1 MAADFGKE
9 KPAPPAES
17 SNMKIVIL
25 ASTSWNLYNSRLDL
39 VKELCEHQHDIVLLA
54 PQDECSRLLVD
65 EGYKWVDLP
74 MEPRGKKILQELA
87 TIVRLI
93 IYYRKAK
100 PDLVNHY
107 TPKGVI
113 YGSIAAKL
121 AGIDKVVNTITGLGY
136 VYSGNASKV
145 LNRLVTFLY
154 RISLKNTTTIFQ
166 NPDNRDF
173 FCQAGIV
180 SEANSHLV
188 RGSGIDMNRFQP
200 SSEPENDQVVILP
213 ARFVEEKGVRTF
225 VNAAEIVKSK
235 KLPIRFVLV
244 GKIFEDHP
252 TSIKQEELTGWV
264 SAEIVEWWGWHTE
277 MEKIYP
283 LTNVVC
289 LPTYYQEGIPKALI
303 EAAACGRP
311 LIATNVPGCREIV
324 QEGVN
329 GFLIPPRDPAAL
341 AEAVIKL
348 MRDPELREKMGER
361 SREIVSSNYSIET
374 IINKYFEFFE
384 IEF

>member
-1 MAADFGKE
+1 
-9 KPAPPAES
+9 
-17 SNMKIVIL
+17 MKIVIL

-39 VKELCEHQHDIVLLA
+39 VKELCEHQHDIILLA
-54 PQDECSRLLVD
+54 PQDEYSQLLID
-65 EGYKWVDLP
+65 EGYQWVDLP
-74 MEPRGKKILQELA
+74 LEPRGEKIFQELA

-93 IYYRKAK
+93 MYYRKTK

-121 AGIDKVVNTITGLGY
+121 AGIEKIVNTITGLGY

-145 LNRLVTFLY
+145 LKRMVTFLY

-173 FCQAGIV
+173 FCQTGIV
-180 SEANSHLV
+180 SETNSHLV
-188 RGSGIDMNRFQP
+188 RGSGIDMKRFQP
-200 SSEPENDQVVILP
+200 TSEPENDQVVILP
-213 ARFVEEKGVRTF
+213 ARFVEEKGIRTF
-225 VNAAEIVKSK
+225 VTAAEIVKSK
-235 KLPIRFVLV
+235 QIPIRFVLV

-341 AEAVIKL
+341 AEAVVKL
-348 MRDPELREKMGER
+348 MSDRKLRETMGER
-361 SREIVSSNYSIET
+361 GREVVISNYSMET